1 MIMQIDRNDENGRS
15 TLLTN
20 IGWRKDNKRN
30 ILNAIVEI
38 KDFMYHNGDS
48 LKEARKTLERLLKLN
63 LITGNLEVRNKVK
76 TKWHWI
82 KELVREL

>member
-1 MIMQIDRNDENGRS
+1 MKPAEVLI
-15 TLLTN
+15 LLTN

-48 LKEARKTLERLLKLN
+48 LKEAYKNSLIIQNMHQLLKVN
-63 LITGNLEVRNKVK
+63 
-76 TKWHWI
+76 
-82 KELVREL
+82 

>member
-1 MIMQIDRNDENGRS
+1 MVMQIDRNDENGRS

-20 IGWRKDNKRN
+20 IGWRKDNKRK

-48 LKEARKTLERLLKLN
+48 LKEADKIL
-63 LITGNLEVRNKVK
+63 
-76 TKWHWI
+76 
-82 KELVREL
+82 